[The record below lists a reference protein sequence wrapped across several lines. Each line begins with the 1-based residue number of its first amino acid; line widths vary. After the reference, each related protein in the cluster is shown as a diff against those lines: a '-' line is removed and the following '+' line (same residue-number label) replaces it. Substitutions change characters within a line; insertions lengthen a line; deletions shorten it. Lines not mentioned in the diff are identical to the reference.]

1 MGVLVRRERI
11 LQKENG
17 ATALRSC
24 LPSRLIGSRARLNY
38 LGYLKAVVASL
49 LSLPTGCCQHSGCSG
64 LLRRKSAELSTSLR
78 GVRVCK
84 GCIKGVQISLR
95 CSGFVLQ
102 ERTNSAVQTA
112 GPSEFEGTFYSAQR
126 QTDSHGQNGANLAL
140 SAELTLPLHIQPR
153 RHVGYCS
160 P

>member
-1 MGVLVRRERI
+1 MRIFAGIADLVQTKCTI
-11 LQKENG
+11 
-17 ATALRSC
+17 
-24 LPSRLIGSRARLNY
+24 
-38 LGYLKAVVASL
+38 
-49 LSLPTGCCQHSGCSG
+49 
-64 LLRRKSAELSTSLR
+64 
-78 GVRVCK
+78 VRVCK